1 MAVDQFDKR
10 YIRIDQ
16 MKGRI
21 SQFFT
26 AIGLG

>member
-21 SQFFT
+21 SRFST